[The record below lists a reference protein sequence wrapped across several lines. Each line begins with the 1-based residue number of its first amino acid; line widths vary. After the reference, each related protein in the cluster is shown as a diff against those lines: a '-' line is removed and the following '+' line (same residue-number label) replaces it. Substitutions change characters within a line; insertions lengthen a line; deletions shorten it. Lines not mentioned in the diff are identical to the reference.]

1 MEKSRLGVKA
11 CLLGAL
17 SYWLAMFGGF
27 IPTLLLAGYVLL
39 LENDKWLK
47 KSVLNAFILSVF
59 FSVISGIISVFP
71 DVIGLINSF
80 FGIFA
85 GHFYADGFSSFINL
99 LLYIVSIAETIMFII
114 LGFTSLKQKDITV
127 PFVSKFVDKYFEGE
141 ENTCCPKEAES
152 IEEEVKAE

>member
-1 MEKSRLGVKA
+1 MEKSRLGVKV

-47 KSVLNAFILSVF
+47 ESVLNAFILSVF

-127 PFVSKFVDKYFEGE
+127 PFVSKFVDKYFEE
-141 ENTCCPKEAES
+141 TENNCCSKEVETIA
-152 IEEEVKAE
+152 EEVKSE